1 MGINLQNMK
10 AGETAEQVKLFQWAQ
25 MQLEYVP
32 ELALMFHIPNEGKRS
47 NGALLKAMGV
57 KRGAPDI
64 LLPVPAWEKTGL
76 AIEMKYGDNQLSKEQ
91 ETFLELLQEYNWKT
105 VVCHS
110 FEEARE
116 VIRHYLSRAVGFDLV
131 NCEEA
136 VKIEH
141 HCLGID
147 VPWAPCKNCRY
158 YIPSQIGIDLALGK
172 SFLAGVQDGIK
183 NAMEQNEREI

>member
-1 MGINLQNMK
+1 MKVNLQNMK
-10 AGETAEQVKLFQWAQ
+10 AGETAEQVKLFQWAE
-25 MQLEYVP
+25 MQVEYVP
-32 ELALMFHIPNEGKRS
+32 ELTLMLHIPNEGKRK

-64 LLPVPAWEKTGL
+64 LLPVPVWGKTGL

-91 ETFLELLQEYNWKT
+91 ETFLERLREYNWET
-105 VVCHS
+105 AVCYG

-141 HCLGID
+141 RCLGID
-147 VPWAPCKNCRY
+147 VDWAPCKNCRY
-158 YIPSQIGIDLALGK
+158 YIPSQIGIDLALGA
-172 SFLAGVQDGIK
+172 SFNAGIQAGIMD
-183 NAMEQNEREI
+183 AMKAE